1 MRSSWP
7 GSWIR
12 IVLAL
17 PFLVVLVSF
26 VLSNPNTVVIRLW
39 PTDLAQSMP
48 LSIAILSGMAVAFLL
63 GAVMIW
69 FNAIAARYAARQANL
84 RVAALEAQVR
94 AQEARAPATVI
105 LPAPS

>member
-1 MRSSWP
+1 MFWFRL
-7 GSWIR
+7 I
-12 IVLAL
+12 LAL
-17 PFLVVLVSF
+17 PFLAVLVSF
-26 VLSNPNTVVIRLW
+26 VLSNPDTVVIRLW

-63 GAVMIW
+63 GAVLIW

-84 RVAALEAQVR
+84 RVAALEAQVK
-94 AQEARAPATVI
+94 AQEARPPATVT